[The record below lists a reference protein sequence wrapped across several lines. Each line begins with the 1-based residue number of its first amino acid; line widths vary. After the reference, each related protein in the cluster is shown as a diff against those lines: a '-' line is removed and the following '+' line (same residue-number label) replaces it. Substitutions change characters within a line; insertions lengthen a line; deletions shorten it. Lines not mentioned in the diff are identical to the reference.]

1 LELWVLVDTDDG
13 KKKAQV
19 TEEAADI
26 CHCCLSC
33 QDACPEDA
41 ILIKDE

>member
-1 LELWVLVDTDDG
+1 LVETDDG

-41 ILIKDE
+41 ILVKDE